1 MTTSK
6 QDKSVVN
13 TGGGGAYVG
22 GGVTTGRGNF
32 IGRDKLVGVT
42 QSREGASLEE
52 FLALLTQMRALFP
65 QAGFEEHKARTI
77 EGDLRVVEGEAKA
90 PKPDGGFLVGRL
102 EGIRK
107 LLEATGG
114 VTETAGK
121 LLRLAQKAWE
131 WGRTLFP
138 AGATTLCGV

>member
-13 TGGGGAYVG
+13 TGGGAYVG
-22 GGVTTGRGNF
+22 GRVNTGGGDF
-32 IGRDKLVGVT
+32 VGRDQHVSVT

-52 FLALLTQMRALFP
+52 FLTLLAEMRALIP
-65 QAGFEEHKARTI
+65 QAGFEERKVRTI
-77 EGDLRVVEGEAKA
+77 EGDLQVVEEEAKA
-90 PKPDGGFLVGRL
+90 ARPDGGFLVGRL

-114 VTETAGK
+114 VTETASK
-121 LLRLAQKAWE
+121 LLPLAQKAWE

-138 AGATTLCGV
+138 